1 MKQLREYQ
9 QKIVN
14 KVLAS
19 NKDTLISLPTGGGKT
34 VIATAIMQ
42 GLSGTVV
49 FVVPRLEL
57 IKQAKSEFADLGD
70 VDIIWSDKTTVTG
83 SKYIIASKD
92 SLRCESRKKLLP
104 EHVTMIIDEVH
115 ISIEASWKLVQSIKP
130 DRVIGLTATP
140 ERKDGKALMKGSD
153 VIHKYGIF
161 DEIVNEETVPS
172 LIRKGFLSPLHY
184 YAKPIEGITN
194 IKADNPQGDELS
206 GAQMCRIF
214 DDHDIWGDIV
224 ASYEE
229 YGKGRPA
236 LGFTT
241 TISMAETVAKLFQ
254 NAGYDFRVI
263 HGGMSVK
270 ERSELINLLRT
281 GAIAGLVNAELLT
294 YGFDCPCVSY
304 AFSCRHIKSR
314 PLWFQIVGRILRI
327 CDGKE
332 DAIFVDHGDSI
343 SEFSEP
349 SCSLPILDPLMQ
361 WKYDGET
368 KEQRAEVRKKIKRAQ
383 DAMKKLQE
391 IDPLPIDMVEV
402 TVEDTW
408 ERMMRII
415 QKQQT
420 DIENLK
426 KEKET
431 IESEHQKQTQN
442 LINART
448 SLTKCQY
455 DNNELKQK
463 NKQIQTD
470 YQRQNQELAYAKS
483 SLSRLQQENTVL
495 KQRTNQSGNT
505 NGVRKLDR
513 DETFEF
519 IRRRYASIR
528 EQCHSHQQ
536 TVLEMQKAFS
546 RDQLQYDKDQFN
558 SSMYWWSNHYQEPA
572 DYKSDLPWK

>member
-1 MKQLREYQ
+1 MPHLSRFLSGLALMLTLPLSGCLDTGPDVVCVDVERVLSQSKAAQQANEHLGKVQTILRNGLAAYQ
-9 QKIVN
+9 EELKKSPEEKRQQE
-14 KVLAS
+14 LR
-19 NKDTLISLPTGGGKT
+19 
-34 VIATAIMQ
+34 Q
-42 GLSGTVV
+42 GLTLLQRQMALEQAAARDVV
-49 FVVPRLEL
+49 SKHMLAQIEAWR
-57 IKQAKSEFADLGD
+57 ADKGD
-70 VDIIWSDKTTVTG
+70 VAVMARQNVLSAPASMDITAVIISRMDAG
-83 SKYIIASKD
+83 SVQFA
-92 SLRCESRKKLLP
+92 ELP
-104 EHVTMIIDEVH
+104 RVSIRTHADGPDE
-115 ISIEASWKLVQSIKP
+115 
-130 DRVIGLTATP
+130 
-140 ERKDGKALMKGSD
+140 
-153 VIHKYGIF
+153 
-161 DEIVNEETVPS
+161 
-172 LIRKGFLSPLHY
+172 
-184 YAKPIEGITN
+184 
-194 IKADNPQGDELS
+194 
-206 GAQMCRIF
+206 
-214 DDHDIWGDIV
+214 
-224 ASYEE
+224 
-229 YGKGRPA
+229 
-236 LGFTT
+236 
-241 TISMAETVAKLFQ
+241 SMAETVAKVFQ

-431 IESEHQKQTQN
+431 IESEHQKQTQD

-483 SLSRLQQENTVL
+483 SLSRLQQENIVL

-505 NGVRKLDR
+505 NGVRKLDK

-546 RDQLQYDKDQFN
+546 RDRLQYDKDQFN
-558 SSMYWWSNHYQEPA
+558 NSMYWWSNHYQEPA